1 MSDFLIALFSTFG
14 TLFILLAAVGMLR
27 MPDFYLRVSVATK
40 GGSLGVGLIL
50 IAAAIYFSDFG
61 MTTRALAIL
70 FFILITAPV
79 SAHLLGRV
87 AYLSNIEL
95 WEKTS
100 RDDLQGKYNRAKIE
114 LKGKNQDEVEEDAG
128 ENMHRDEP

>member
-1 MSDFLIALFSTFG
+1 MSDFIIALLSTLG
-14 TLFILLAAVGMLR
+14 TLFILLAALGMLR

-87 AYLSNIEL
+87 AYLSKIEL

-100 RDDLQGKYNRAKIE
+100 RDDLRGKYEREKLE
-114 LKGKNQDEVEEDAG
+114 LKGKKRETEEDEEESS
-128 ENMHRDEP
+128 ENDPS

>member
-1 MSDFLIALFSTFG
+1 MSDFIIALLSTLG
-14 TLFILLAAVGMLR
+14 TLFILLAALGMLR

-87 AYLSNIEL
+87 AYLSKIEL

-100 RDDLQGKYNRAKIE
+100 RDDLRGRYEREKLE
-114 LKGKNQDEVEEDAG
+114 LKGKKREDEEDEE
-128 ENMHRDEP
+128 ENSENGQS

>member
-1 MSDFLIALFSTFG
+1 MSDFFMALIG
-14 TLFILLAAVGMLR
+14 TIGALFILLAAIGMLR

-50 IAAAIYFSDFG
+50 VAAAIHFADFG
-61 MTTRALAIL
+61 ITTRALAIL

-87 AYLSNIEL
+87 AYLSKVGL
-95 WEKTS
+95 WKDTS
-100 RDDLQGKYNRAKIE
+100 RDDLAAKILEDGLDE
-114 LKGKNQDEVEEDAG
+114 LDHSEDQNPSDKTDL
-128 ENMHRDEP
+128 ER

>member
-1 MSDFLIALFSTFG
+1 MSDFLMALIG
-14 TLFILLAAVGMLR
+14 TIGALFILLAAIGMLR

-50 IAAAIYFSDFG
+50 VAAAIHFSDFG
-61 MTTRALAIL
+61 ITTRALAIL

-87 AYLSNIEL
+87 AYMSKVGL
-95 WEKTS
+95 WKDTS
-100 RDDLQGKYNRAKIE
+100 RDDLAEEILEEEANE
-114 LKGKNQDEVEEDAG
+114 LKIKDDRHNPEKADL
-128 ENMHRDEP
+128 M